1 MNPPTQPPVAP
12 VHPAEKARLLV
23 MASTYPRWPND
34 PEPAFVH
41 ELARRLCRDFDVYLL
56 APHSH
61 GAQCDEL
68 LDGVR
73 VHRFRYAPARWQRLV
88 SDGGIISN
96 LRKRPWTAL
105 LVPGFLIALLW
116 STWRAVR
123 RVRPQ
128 VIHAH
133 WLIPQGLAVALL
145 SLVQRMPPV
154 LVTSHGADLFA
165 LRGWPFALLKRLVC
179 RRAAALTVVSP
190 VMVDELAQLGVP
202 AEKTSV
208 LPMGVDM
215 QSRFTPNAGTP
226 RSASEL
232 LFVGRLVEK
241 KGVRHLIEALPAVLH
256 RHPAAHLTIAGFGPD
271 QPALVRQVAA
281 IGLEHKVSFLGPVPQ
296 NQLADLYRR
305 AALFVAPFVR
315 AADGDQEG
323 LGLVTLEAIACG
335 CPAIVGDVPAT
346 RALDVLR
353 VAPGNAQAL
362 ATRIADYLDM
372 PADARA
378 ALATRQRASVQAFDW
393 QHVASGYASLLER
406 LSNPH
411 QRSTGE
417 H

>member
-1 MNPPTQPPVAP
+1 MNPPTQPPAAP

-23 MASTYPRWPND
+23 LASTYPRWPDD

-41 ELARRLCRDFDVYLL
+41 ELARRLCADFEVHLL
-56 APHSH
+56 APHHH
-61 GAQCDEL
+61 GAQRDEVC
-68 LDGVR
+68 DGVR

-88 SDGGIISN
+88 SDGGIVGN

-105 LVPGFLIALLW
+105 LVPGFVLALLW
-116 STWRAVR
+116 STWRATR
-123 RVRPQ
+123 RIKPHL
-128 VIHAH
+128 IHAH

-145 SLVQRMPPV
+145 SVVQRMPAM

-165 LRGWPFALLKRLVC
+165 LRGWPFPILKRLVC

-190 VMVDELAQLGVP
+190 AMIDELAQLGVP
-202 AEKTSV
+202 ADKVSV

-215 QSRFTPNAGTP
+215 HSRFTPDATTP

-241 KGVRHLIEALPAVLH
+241 KGVRHLIEALPAVLR
-256 RHPAAHLTIAGFGPD
+256 RHPDAQLTIAGFGPD
-271 QPALVRQVAA
+271 QPGLARQVAA
-281 IGLEHKVSFLGPVPQ
+281 LGLEHKVTFLGPMAQ

-305 AALFVAPFVR
+305 AALFVAPFVQ

-346 RALDVLR
+346 RSLDVLR
-353 VAPGNAQAL
+353 VPPGDTEAL
-362 ATRIADYLDM
+362 SSRIADCLDM
-372 PADARA
+372 TAQARDHLA
-378 ALATRQRASVQAFDW
+378 AQQRASVQRFDW
-393 QHVASGYASLLER
+393 QQVATGYASLLKR
-406 LSNPH
+406 LASA
-411 QRSTGE
+411 QRVKLESR
-417 H
+417 